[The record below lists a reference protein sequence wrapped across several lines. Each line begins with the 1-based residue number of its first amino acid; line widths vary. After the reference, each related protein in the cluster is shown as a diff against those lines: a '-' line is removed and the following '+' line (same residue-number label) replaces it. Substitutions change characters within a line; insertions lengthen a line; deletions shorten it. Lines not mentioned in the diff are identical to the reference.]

1 MISSSDSLQHTSQ
14 DPCIK
19 MVDIQYWKP
28 PSQPLA
34 PPIATTS
41 WVLTESGCVR
51 ACKYVC
57 APAQFGHCV
66 RYASWGNLYD
76 DEDENDATHAATNAA
91 VAADTRKTNQE
102 FWERLYR
109 KRAEAISD
117 DRMISS
123 HLTTLQN
130 HKWRRIRSITKKG
143 QTSRAASEQRRNAC
157 ALVTKRGS
165 SLQQYLV

>member
-1 MISSSDSLQHTSQ
+1 
-14 DPCIK
+14 

-28 PSQPLA
+28 PSQPLV

-109 KRAEAISD
+109 KRAEVISD
-117 DRMISS
+117 DRMISLIAKPQMEDDS
-123 HLTTLQN
+123 VHN
-130 HKWRRIRSITKKG
+130 KKG
-143 QTSRAASEQRRNAC
+143 PNQP
-157 ALVTKRGS
+157 GS
-165 SLQQYLV
+165 